1 MTSVELSN
9 ESEAEQLMLKVS
21 EFTHLMRRLKVLLEG
36 AQQEEYK
43 AFQEV
48 RRLQE
53 KIVELTNRSVD
64 LIEQQSVPT
73 SSGSTPPHS
82 VREANGVKA
91 SLADLNLW
99 LETYHKDYAAAEC
112 EWKRRTL
119 ETAECRAM
127 IQDAIAE
134 HNGESLDFLYR
145 GEHSLEAAK
154 PSREAAHEGSERPP
168 TAQGKAKSNDA
179 PAVTTRPSS
188 SSPSPKKI
196 AGSRPASSVPIAS
209 RRPLIQAAYPAVDP
223 KLDKNLQ
230 HIPIADDSVQTLFNT
245 LDRTQR
251 GYVTAKE
258 TQDYFN
264 QQSGGLPLMENFV
277 VVELKK
283 LIPFRERSK
292 YTDAQ
297 LLDYRLNVQ
306 EFGLMACR
314 WGNM

>member
-1 MTSVELSN
+1 MTSLEISN
-9 ESEAEQLMLKVS
+9 ENEAEQLMLKVS

-73 SSGSTPPHS
+73 SSGATPPHS
-82 VREANGVKA
+82 VREASGVKA

-134 HNGESLDFLYR
+134 HNGESLDFLYQ

-154 PSREAAHEGSERPP
+154 PSRGAAREHEEPP
-168 TAQGKAKSNDA
+168 LIAEGKLAESQKVTA
-179 PAVTTRPSS
+179 RPSS
-188 SSPSPKKI
+188 SSPSPKRI

-209 RRPLIQAAYPAVDP
+209 RKPLIQAAYPAVDP
-223 KLDKNLQ
+223 RLDKNLQ
-230 HIPIADDSVQTLFNT
+230 HIPIADDSVRTLFET
-245 LDRTQR
+245 LDPSHR

-264 QQSGGLPLMENFV
+264 RQSGGLPLMENFV

-297 LLDYRLNVQ
+297 LLDYRLSVQ
-306 EFGLMACR
+306 EFGLMACK